1 MTRSR
6 SFTTA
11 AARRRSDPIVW
22 TIDGTDI
29 RLRASVD
36 LAEIAPLVDELQ
48 SPTPEGNQVLTVA
61 AKRAALVGT
70 VATFVQDD
78 DRTLFTDLAPDLDMG
93 MLVEMVQDLIAEY
106 AGTANP
112 TKRSSSSDGSS
123 PDGES
128 STDGAQPEASTLP
141 V

>member
-1 MTRSR
+1 MTRNR

-29 RLRASVD
+29 HLRASVD

-48 SPTPEGNQVLTVA
+48 SPAADGNQVQAAA
-61 AKRAALVGT
+61 AKRAALIGT
-70 VATFVQDD
+70 VSTFVDEN
-78 DRTLFTDLAPDLDMG
+78 DRDAFTKIAPDLDMG

-106 AGTANP
+106 AGTGNP

-123 PDGES
+123 ADGES
-128 STDGAQPEASTLP
+128 STDGVPPEASTLP

>member
-11 AARRRSDPIVW
+11 AARRRNDPIVW

-48 SPTPEGNQVLTVA
+48 SPAAEGNQVQAAA

-70 VATFVQDD
+70 VATFVQED
-78 DRTLFTDLAPDLDMG
+78 DRILFTDLAPDLDMG

-112 TKRSSSSDGSS
+112 TKPSLSSDGSS
-123 PDGES
+123 PGGES